1 VSLLH
6 AEYLKVSKRRLLPI
20 MIGLL
25 AFLMAIIALLFY
37 LVLPAL
43 PEAVGAGGSPIPQ
56 RPEAYV
62 FGAQQVAGQAWWFA
76 VILVT
81 AVLGGEVATTVW
93 ATSLTR
99 ESRKLRHISSRFV
112 VFSISSW
119 VALVVGTAVWSAI
132 TFLAA
137 EGSGSPEASEWLGLL
152 WKYLVISAAWTSIG
166 LGVVA
171 LTRSIAL
178 AMGIALGISFLDSIV
193 APFVDF
199 YETVSLT
206 SASNGIFEIGG
217 DGPFS
222 AFIPGADMSAG
233 HSLAVMAGWAA
244 LFLALTWW
252 GLQRRDA

>member
-1 VSLLH
+1 
-6 AEYLKVSKRRLLPI
+6 
-20 MIGLL
+20 
-25 AFLMAIIALLFY
+25 
-37 LVLPAL
+37 
-43 PEAVGAGGSPIPQ
+43 
-56 RPEAYV
+56 
-62 FGAQQVAGQAWWFA
+62 
-76 VILVT
+76 
-81 AVLGGEVATTVW
+81 
-93 ATSLTR
+93 
-99 ESRKLRHISSRFV
+99 
-112 VFSISSW
+112 
-119 VALVVGTAVWSAI
+119 
-132 TFLAA
+132 
-137 EGSGSPEASEWLGLL
+137 
-152 WKYLVISAAWTSIG
+152 VISAAWTSIG

-217 DGPFS
+217 DGPLS